1 MTTSGALA
9 ATVDSNA
16 ATSYTSPMKAC
27 APCSFSQSARPS
39 DRVMPVT
46 SWPDCTSCGTSCR
59 PIAPVAPAMKTRI
72 RPLPLAAEIPGHR
85 AKQRPGHHQPQNLYG
100 ALDALRDLAHAHTAL
115 HGPDT

>member
-9 ATVDSNA
+9 ATADSNA
-16 ATSYTSPMKAC
+16 ATSYTSQVMAC
-27 APCSFSQSARPS
+27 APCPFSHSARSS

-72 RPLPLAAEIPGHR
+72 RTLPLAAEIPGRR
-85 AKQRPGHHQPQNLYG
+85 AQQRPGDHQPLNLLG
-100 ALDALRDLAHAHTAL
+100 TLDALRDLTLPPL
-115 HGPDT
+115 H